1 MPGPQLCRRCPF
13 SSSSAGRRGRRPLRW
28 QPVDFPVAASAHG
41 GRRAG
46 RKQLDKPK
54 RDRLFQTVSLLF
66 VVLSCRIIRI
76 KVRQNPLAALAGVRH
91 ADGVAQGQNGARR
104 DGELVH
110 AEGEEGLGQ
119 GQVCAQL
126 TADADPDA
134 VLVGVLGHK
143 ADQAQHRG
151 VMRVV
156 EAAQVVVLT
165 VTGQRVLG
173 QIVRADAE
181 EVGLL

>member
-13 SSSSAGRRGRRPLRW
+13 SSSSAGCRGRRPLRW

-41 GRRAG
+41 SQRAG

-104 DGELVH
+104 DGEFVH

-134 VLVGVLGHK
+134 VLVGVLGGSG
-143 ADQAQHRG
+143 AARPDDAGRRSGPGRCSDGHRP
-151 VMRVV
+151 
-156 EAAQVVVLT
+156 AC
-165 VTGQRVLG
+165 TGSDRSC
-173 QIVRADAE
+173 RC
-181 EVGLL
+181 